1 MLLLLLLQLQL
12 LQLDLALMQLWQ
24 GEWRLLLLS
33 DYVIAVGFSV
43 FFLFSFTFVCD
54 EKRFVF
60 VLTQLS
66 RPRCPST
73 HRRLCVLSECCASRE
88 FVAISH
94 CQRTR
99 SPVNFD

>member
-1 MLLLLLLQLQL
+1 MLLLLLLLQLEP
-12 LQLDLALMQLWQ
+12 ALWQPWQ
-24 GEWRLLLLS
+24 GEWQRRLQLLLLLS
-33 DYVIAVGFSV
+33 DYVIAVV
-43 FFLFSFTFVCD
+43 VVVCFSFVCA

-60 VLTQLS
+60 VLNQLS
-66 RPRCPST
+66 LLLPRPL
-73 HRRLCVLSECCASRE
+73 RRLCVLSECCASRE

>member
-1 MLLLLLLQLQL
+1 MLLLLLLLQLEPVLWQP
-12 LQLDLALMQLWQ
+12 WQ
-24 GEWRLLLLS
+24 GEWQRRLQLLLLLS
-33 DYVIAVGFSV
+33 DYVIAVVAVVVCFS
-43 FFLFSFTFVCD
+43 FVCD

-60 VLTQLS
+60 VLNQLS
-66 RPRCPST
+66 LPLPR
-73 HRRLCVLSECCASRE
+73 HHGGLCVLSECCASRE